1 MAITRYFCRRC
12 PHKRQQGASLKVC
25 GESEQDG
32 HKNGKQV
39 GNKFRRQEKTKI
51 AKFYRVFQHQRRQ
64 SENHRERNPAPSSPG
79 FMPSIIGAAI
89 IGACILL
96 STLITAVG
104 TRYVGF
110 EGPSDETAWLV
121 DRLTGSVYKCHAVE
135 QGKASCEDQV
145 TGTVNPPKR

>member
-1 MAITRYFCRRC
+1 
-12 PHKRQQGASLKVC
+12 
-25 GESEQDG
+25 
-32 HKNGKQV
+32 
-39 GNKFRRQEKTKI
+39 
-51 AKFYRVFQHQRRQ
+51 VFEYQKRQ
-64 SENHRERNPAPSSPG
+64 SENQRSSYPASSSPT

-96 STLITAVG
+96 STLIMAVG

-121 DRLTGSVYKCHAVE
+121 DRLTGAVYKCHATE

-145 TGTVNPPKR
+145 STSASPSKR